1 MIRPATMTHGWFLLK
16 GACRRREQ
24 EGGGNDVV
32 VAAPSSGA
40 SRHNTLVRETALVF
54 VICAAVA
61 CGTGPAAAVR
71 RSRITRDRCLF
82 QRHQSEPKSENFMIA
97 KGFVW
102 RSTQKS
108 SRSWKSAGSLTGW
121 PRLPLPRGSTPALRR
136 TP

>member
-54 VICAAVA
+54 VICAALA
-61 CGTGPAAAVR
+61 CGTGPAR
-71 RSRITRDRCLF
+71 RSRITRAPCLS
-82 QRHQSEPKSENFMIA
+82 QRHQSEHKSENFMIA
-97 KGFVW
+97 KTFI
-102 RSTQKS
+102 
-108 SRSWKSAGSLTGW
+108 
-121 PRLPLPRGSTPALRR
+121 
-136 TP
+136 

>member
-24 EGGGNDVV
+24 EGGVNDVV

-61 CGTGPAAAVR
+61 CGTGPA
-71 RSRITRDRCLF
+71 
-82 QRHQSEPKSENFMIA
+82 
-97 KGFVW
+97 G
-102 RSTQKS
+102 
-108 SRSWKSAGSLTGW
+108 SAGRRARAAAPGRPGRDGRGGPQEPHYPGS
-121 PRLPLPRGSTPALRR
+121 LPLPETSIR
-136 TP
+136 TQKRELHDRERFCMA